1 MKVKSPVGDFPF
13 AIERIALESRR
24 LVLYGRM
31 GAWPSRVELEG
42 ADLLTLGRHALV
54 SPLLGAL
61 SSSLL
66 GRKWRK
72 ERPSGARSPDVRRPD
87 ALPKADGRD
96 SNAESGTNA
105 GFRVRR

>member
-13 AIERIALESRR
+13 IIERIGLESRR

-42 ADLLTLGRHALV
+42 ADLLTLGRRALV

-61 SSSLL
+61 RSSFL
-66 GRKWRK
+66 GRKWSK
-72 ERPSGARSPDVRRPD
+72 ERRSGARNPEVRRRD
-87 ALPKADGRD
+87 ACRGADGRD